1 LRIAVIGAGI
11 SGIAA
16 AKTLMKFGHEPVLF
30 ERSAEIGGVWALA
43 YPQVRLQNIGDHYRF
58 TDFDWPFA
66 HDQHPTADQVMRYIK
81 AAVEHYRL
89 DVRRNHNVVA
99 LTEASDGWTVELDT
113 PEGHTSERFDYV
125 IVAAG
130 HYTHEKPEIP
140 LPGRDTFKGKVVTER
155 DVTDLSIFDGKRVA
169 VMGFGKSAVDMAVFA
184 ADRAQQVD
192 HIFREPRWLLPR
204 KMLGRHIAYVS
215 SSRDAT
221 MFNSSWVYPTKWEAD
236 MHRRSPMT
244 AKSYAAVVGYLVK
257 MHTGMS
263 RPRRDAR
270 AKARM
275 QLVTPKESVNQQL
288 RGTLAPDSYYP
299 SVASGRIEPHK
310 ASITGLTEDAVQ
322 LSDGSSVPCD
332 VLVLAV
338 GYKTPEMPFLPE
350 AFRAAVACNDDGVQL
365 YRHVLYP
372 RLQRLAFAGFNH
384 NPFHIPGVEVAMT
397 WLGAVLAGDIV
408 LPSAETMD
416 ESTAKVAAWK
426 RANTIFEPTRAYWV
440 STRFHQYLDV
450 LLLELGVKP
459 HRKGNPL
466 SEFFGAYSPADY
478 AGVFDEYRA
487 ARTGRPRATLPLDT

>member
-1 LRIAVIGAGI
+1 
-11 SGIAA
+11 
-16 AKTLMKFGHEPVLF
+16 
-30 ERSAEIGGVWALA
+30 
-43 YPQVRLQNIGDHYRF
+43 
-58 TDFDWPFA
+58 
-66 HDQHPTADQVMRYIK
+66 
-81 AAVEHYRL
+81 
-89 DVRRNHNVVA
+89 
-99 LTEASDGWTVELDT
+99 
-113 PEGHTSERFDYV
+113 
-125 IVAAG
+125 
-130 HYTHEKPEIP
+130 
-140 LPGRDTFKGKVVTER
+140 
-155 DVTDLSIFDGKRVA
+155 
-169 VMGFGKSAVDMAVFA
+169 
-184 ADRAQQVD
+184 
-192 HIFREPRWLLPR
+192 
-204 KMLGRHIAYVS
+204 
-215 SSRDAT
+215 
-221 MFNSSWVYPTKWEAD
+221 

-310 ASITGLTEDAVQ
+310 GSITGLTEDAVQ

-487 ARTGRPRATLPLDT
+487 ARTGQPRATLPLDT